1 LEWLRGQ
8 FGSSH
13 NYPKREDLIMN
24 LMTIKELADYLN
36 VSTRTIHNYMKAG
49 MPKFQAIKGGK
60 ISFLLEDI
68 KKWMKRYD

>member
-1 LEWLRGQ
+1 
-8 FGSSH
+8 
-13 NYPKREDLIMN
+13 MN